1 MPPTLARRRPRADIL
16 GGAGLLT
23 SNRRP
28 ESWGTMSAPVTRF
41 APSPTGF
48 LHLGHAHA
56 ALFAARAA
64 GPGRFLL
71 RIEDIDRG
79 RCRPEFDAAI
89 LEDLAWLGLDWDGPV
104 LRQSA
109 RAVAYRA
116 ALDRLDALGVLYPCF
131 CTRGEIAAEI
141 NRAGAAPH
149 GEPGPG
155 LGDGPLY
162 PGTCRGLS
170 PAERQARTARSEGS
184 ALRLDAGKAAGLVG
198 ELAFSDRALGA
209 TIVAPLLLGDAVLGR
224 KDIGTSYHLSVVV
237 DDAAQG
243 ISLVTRGADLFPSTH
258 LHAVLQALL
267 GLPTPEYHHHPL
279 IEDGSGAR
287 LAKRDHAMNLRAL
300 RESGRSPAQ
309 VRAMAGFPD

>member
-1 MPPTLARRRPRADIL
+1 
-16 GGAGLLT
+16 
-23 SNRRP
+23 
-28 ESWGTMSAPVTRF
+28 MSAPVTRF

-71 RIEDIDRG
+71 RMEDIDRG

-170 PAERQARTARSEGS
+170 AAERQARMARSEGS

-209 TIVAPLLLGDAVLGR
+209 TVVAPLLLGDAVLGR
-224 KDIGTSYHLSVVV
+224 KDIETSYHLSVVV

-287 LAKRDHAMNLRAL
+287 LAKRDHAMTLRTL

>member
-1 MPPTLARRRPRADIL
+1 
-16 GGAGLLT
+16 
-23 SNRRP
+23 
-28 ESWGTMSAPVTRF
+28 MSAPVTRF

-71 RIEDIDRG
+71 RMEDIDRG

-149 GEPGPG
+149 SAPGPG
-155 LGDGPLY
+155 L
-162 PGTCRGLS
+162 S
-170 PAERQARTARSEGS
+170 AAERQARMARSEGS

-198 ELAFSDRALGA
+198 ELAFFDRALGD
-209 TIVAPLLLGDAVLGR
+209 TLVAPLLLGDAVLGR
-224 KDIGTSYHLSVVV
+224 KDIETSYHLSVVV

-287 LAKRDHAMNLRAL
+287 LAKRDHALTLRTL

>member
-1 MPPTLARRRPRADIL
+1 
-16 GGAGLLT
+16 
-23 SNRRP
+23 
-28 ESWGTMSAPVTRF
+28 MSAPVTRF

-71 RIEDIDRG
+71 RMEDIDRG

-149 GEPGPG
+149 GGPGPG
-155 LGDGPLY
+155 LSNGPLY

-170 PAERQARTARSEGS
+170 AAERQARMARSEGS

-209 TIVAPLLLGDAVLGR
+209 TVVAPLLLGDAVLGR
-224 KDIGTSYHLSVVV
+224 KDIETSYHLSVVV
-237 DDAAQG
+237 DDDAQG

-287 LAKRDHAMNLRAL
+287 LAKRDHAMTLRTL

>member
-1 MPPTLARRRPRADIL
+1 
-16 GGAGLLT
+16 
-23 SNRRP
+23 
-28 ESWGTMSAPVTRF
+28 MSAPVTRF

-71 RIEDIDRG
+71 RMEDIDRG

-109 RAVAYRA
+109 RAGAYRA

-149 GEPGPG
+149 GGPGPG
-155 LGDGPLY
+155 LSEGPLY

-170 PAERQARTARSEGS
+170 AAERQARMARSEGS

-198 ELAFSDRALGA
+198 ELAFFDRALGD
-209 TIVAPLLLGDAVLGR
+209 TLVAPLLLGDAVLGR
-224 KDIGTSYHLSVVV
+224 KDIETSYHLSVVV

-267 GLPTPEYHHHPL
+267 GLPAPEYHHHPL

-287 LAKRDHAMNLRAL
+287 LAKRDHAMTLRTL

>member
-1 MPPTLARRRPRADIL
+1 MT
-16 GGAGLLT
+16 
-23 SNRRP
+23 
-28 ESWGTMSAPVTRF
+28 GTVTRF
-41 APSPTGF
+41 APSPTGY

-64 GPGRFLL
+64 GAGRFLL
-71 RIEDIDRG
+71 RMEDIDRG

-89 LEDLAWLGLDWDGPV
+89 LEDLAWLGLGWDGPV

-116 ALDRLDALGVLYPCF
+116 ALDQLDGLGVLYPRF
-131 CTRGEIAAEI
+131 CTRGEIATEI
-141 NRAGAAPH
+141 ARAGAAPH
-149 GEPGPG
+149 TDPAPVPGDGAPGPG
-155 LGDGPLY
+155 LSDGPLY
-162 PGTCRGLS
+162 PGTCRGVS
-170 PAERQARTARSEGS
+170 AAERQARMARSGAF

-198 ELAFSDRALGA
+198 QLAFSDRAFGA
-209 TIVAPLLLGDAVLGR
+209 TTVAPLLLGDAVLGR

-267 GLPTPEYHHHPL
+267 GFPTPEYHHHPL
-279 IEDGSGAR
+279 IEDGSGTR
-287 LAKRDHAMNLRAL
+287 LAKRDGAMNLRAL

-309 VRAMAGFPD
+309 VRALAGFPA